1 MINYFLERT
10 SGLLT
15 STGAASKRTVR
26 PSRSLF
32 IQNWREIVLPTRDTK
47 DKKKPPGV
55 SETTMAYFKVA
66 FQALSEAVDGA
77 VTFWRLFARSTNKV
91 SLAAD
96 YWLSPKGGFQ
106 R

>member
-1 MINYFLERT
+1 MEHLSPNQCYGDEDRRLLINDFLERT

-15 STGAASKRTVR
+15 STGAASKRTVE
-26 PSRSLF
+26 PSRSL
-32 IQNWREIVLPTRDTK
+32 IVQNWLKIVLPTRDTK

-66 FQALSEAVDGA
+66 FQAISEAVDGD
-77 VTFWRLFARSTNKV
+77 
-91 SLAAD
+91 LA
-96 YWLSPKGGFQ
+96 KGWYISCC